1 MKNIVKI
8 FKRDLKSIVKNPI
21 ALIIVAGVCVIPAL
35 YAWVNIKAC
44 WDPYGNTSTIP
55 IAVVNS
61 DKGAEVL
68 GEQLNVGQEI
78 IEELKNNKNIGWRFV
93 SKENADSGVIDG
105 TYFASIEIPEN
116 FSEDL
121 VSITTDRS
129 KKAEIIYK
137 LDTKANP
144 VAGKIAGVAE
154 ETLVDEITTNFI
166 ETVNEK
172 AFEKID
178 GYEDKIDKNK
188 IDIIKLKKL
197 IITTS
202 KEIDSIINI
211 LDGVNSNSE
220 NLNNY
225 LKEVKSTLPLLTS
238 GMSTGESIIQNA
250 ENLIKTTTDSFTN
263 SISILSQ
270 NLSQSKINVD
280 KIIAI
285 LDNLK
290 NNDNTVEIN
299 SQLGNA
305 KNAINLTNN
314 SVTSNIK
321 YLEAVNKE
329 KPNETISQSISD
341 LKVLQND
348 IINQESSLESI
359 WDGYSS
365 GNKENEEVINKL
377 KDNLKHIS
385 SNIENLQN
393 SFESGTAPILN
404 DINNN
409 LINATKKAY
418 ELLNDSQKS
427 VSGITNLLN
436 TAEQGSGLASTVSGN
451 LLDELKYYRDDIK
464 ALGEQLSRVNDED
477 LKSILAILQSNPD
490 LISNFIADPFNIKEV
505 QVYSVPNYGS
515 AMAPI
520 YSVLAIWVGGLILTS
535 ILKTEAPKIDWG
547 NEPNIREKYFG
558 KMFTFVLLAAIQ
570 GLIIAVGNIFL
581 LNVYSVSPILMVI
594 FSVLSAITF
603 SIIIFTNV
611 SLLGNVGKAI
621 NIVFMIVQLA
631 GCGGSYPV
639 QVDPLIFR
647 IIQPFFPF
655 TYAVG
660 GFREAIAGPLI
671 SSVILDISILLLFS
685 ILYVILGFIFKPRL
699 KSVVKKFEKKFHES
713 GIGE

>member
-1 MKNIVKI
+1 
-8 FKRDLKSIVKNPI
+8 
-21 ALIIVAGVCVIPAL
+21 
-35 YAWVNIKAC
+35 
-44 WDPYGNTSTIP
+44 
-55 IAVVNS
+55 
-61 DKGAEVL
+61 
-68 GEQLNVGQEI
+68 
-78 IEELKNNKNIGWRFV
+78 
-93 SKENADSGVIDG
+93 
-105 TYFASIEIPEN
+105 
-116 FSEDL
+116 
-121 VSITTDRS
+121 
-129 KKAEIIYK
+129 
-137 LDTKANP
+137 
-144 VAGKIAGVAE
+144 
-154 ETLVDEITTNFI
+154 
-166 ETVNEK
+166 
-172 AFEKID
+172 
-178 GYEDKIDKNK
+178 
-188 IDIIKLKKL
+188 
-197 IITTS
+197 
-202 KEIDSIINI
+202 
-211 LDGVNSNSE
+211 
-220 NLNNY
+220 
-225 LKEVKSTLPLLTS
+225 
-238 GMSTGESIIQNA
+238 MSTGESIIQNA